1 MRIKARGG
9 SEAGGREPATSSVRR
24 SGTIARRSAILLGG
38 TAAIALSI
46 AQPASAISINDQ
58 VAAAAGGI
66 ANYYDAGN
74 QFPNVVSLVNAV
86 GSFCTGSLINS
97 RTILTAAHCF
107 APNESVSISF
117 APIAGPGTGIT
128 SFVRNSNFAGLNVS
142 PGNDVAV
149 ISLAQPITTIGPVSI
164 AGLVPTP
171 GTVLVSAGYGANGI
185 GTACCNPTDNKRRNM
200 TIEFGAFEPLLG
212 GGTQPFLQ
220 AQFRNPLM
228 PNNPNEF
235 GLTVPTSSLE
245 GGTAAGDSGGPV
257 FLQTAAGLV
266 QIGTLTGGFN
276 PINPLQPSQYGDIS
290 FWTPLNLFLDW
301 VAQNNP
307 LRQVTAAAGNFN
319 WSNSAAWIDSVPG
332 VPSRVPDNTR
342 GSVDINA
349 NEAAH
354 YYQVTL
360 SNPGTITLDMNP
372 QIDTLSIIGVPS
384 QLVIGGPYTLQ
395 VLLGTMLSA
404 GTLTMLPGGTLTTGF
419 YTQTGGLLQYQLTPG
434 GAGRITVANTATLGG
449 ALAVAVTPGLYGLLT
464 QYTLL
469 TAGTISGQFAQF
481 ISSPPRSSFLS
492 LSGPFYDATSVD
504 VTVTRTPFGAVP
516 GLTRNQRAV
525 GNALEGAYST
535 TLTGPAATIYTNLLM
550 TGTPDAL
557 SQLSGEG
564 ITAAQNTAFASGT
577 MFDALLM
584 DQGAFWRSGEAA
596 DSNGVTFRDAPLVS
610 KGPKIP
616 PPVYQPRTWRVW
628 TGGFGGVQSFNGDAS
643 VGSADART
651 AVAGGA
657 MGFDYQ
663 IDPTRLVGV
672 AVGGSEAHFSVP
684 DRTTSGDVVG
694 GHMGAYGV
702 ATWGALYAAG
712 LVSYSRF
719 DNWTTRTIAGI
730 GPTETATGSFASDL
744 VGARLE
750 IGRTYALPR
759 FNVTPF
765 AALQGSTLWERG
777 FTESSTTG
785 GLPGIL
791 GLTYQSQTVSS
802 LPTFLGVQFDT
813 RWAFANG
820 TVWSP
825 FVRAA
830 WVHEFS
836 PDRSTTG
843 SLVSIPG
850 TLFTVDG
857 ARAWSNALKVNAG
870 SRVALNRYASLFAS
884 FDGEFSNSGNSYG
897 GRGGV
902 RFGW

>member
-1 MRIKARGG
+1 MRIKLGG
-9 SEAGGREPATSSVRR
+9 REAGGCETPTSSARR
-24 SGTIARRSAILLGG
+24 WGAIARRAAILLGG

-46 AQPASAISINDQ
+46 NQPASAISINDQ

-74 QFPNVVSLVNAV
+74 QFPNVVSLVNAG
-86 GSFCTGSLINS
+86 GSLCTGSLINS

-128 SFVRNSNFAGLNVS
+128 SFVRNSNFAGNVAFA
-142 PGNDVAV
+142 PNDIAV
-149 ISLAQPITTIGPVSI
+149 ISLAQPITTISPVTI
-164 AGLVPTP
+164 AGLVPAP
-171 GTVLVSAGYGANGI
+171 GTVLVSAGYGANGT
-185 GTACCNPTDNKRRNM
+185 GTNCCNPIDNKRRNM
-200 TIEFGAFEPLLG
+200 TIEFGAYEPPPALFG
-212 GGTQPFLQ
+212 GGSQPFLQ
-220 AQFRNPLM
+220 AQFRNPLS
-228 PNNPNEF
+228 PNNPNDF
-235 GLTVPTSSLE
+235 VLTVPTSPLE
-245 GGTAAGDSGGPV
+245 GGTAGGDSGGPV
-257 FLQTAAGLV
+257 FVQTAAGLV

-276 PINPLQPSQYGDIS
+276 PLNLANPSIYGDIS
-290 FWTPLNLFLDW
+290 LWTPLALFLDW

-319 WSNSAAWIDSVPG
+319 WSNPAAWIDSVPG

-342 GSVDINA
+342 GSVDING

-360 SNPGTITLDMNP
+360 SSPGTITLDMNP
-372 QIDTLSIIGVPS
+372 QIDTLSIVGAPS
-384 QLVIGGPYTLQ
+384 QLVIGAPYTLE

-434 GAGRITVANTATLGG
+434 GAGKITVANIATLGG
-449 ALAVAVTPGLYGLLT
+449 TLGVAVTPGLYGLST

-469 TAGTISGQFAQF
+469 SAGAISGQFAQF
-481 ISSPPRSSFLS
+481 ISSPPRSAFLS

-504 VTVTRTPFGAVP
+504 VTVMRTPFGAVP

-535 TLTGPAATIYTNLLM
+535 ALTGPAATLYTNLLM

-616 PPVYQPRTWRVW
+616 PWVYQPRTWRVW

-643 VGSADART
+643 IGSADTRT

-657 MGFDYQ
+657 MGLDYQ
-663 IDPTRLVGV
+663 VDPTRLVGV
-672 AVGGSEAHFSVP
+672 AVGGSESHFSVP

-744 VGARLE
+744 LGARLE

-759 FNVTPF
+759 FNITPF

-785 GLPGIL
+785 GTAGYSRIDLSVADGDLIADLPRRP
-791 GLTYQSQTVSS
+791 V
-802 LPTFLGVQFDT
+802 
-813 RWAFANG
+813 
-820 TVWSP
+820 
-825 FVRAA
+825 
-830 WVHEFS
+830 
-836 PDRSTTG
+836 
-843 SLVSIPG
+843 
-850 TLFTVDG
+850 
-857 ARAWSNALKVNAG
+857 
-870 SRVALNRYASLFAS
+870 
-884 FDGEFSNSGNSYG
+884 
-897 GRGGV
+897 
-902 RFGW
+902 

>member
-1 MRIKARGG
+1 MRIKL
-9 SEAGGREPATSSVRR
+9 GGREADGCETPTSPARR
-24 SGTIARRSAILLGG
+24 EPARRIARRAAILLGG
-38 TAAIALSI
+38 TAAMALSI
-46 AQPASAISINDQ
+46 NQPATAISINDQ

-74 QFPNVVSLVNAV
+74 QFPNVVSLVNAA

-107 APNESVSISF
+107 APNESVSVSF

-128 SFVRNSNFAGLNVS
+128 GFVRNSNFVGLDVS

-149 ISLAQPITTIGPVSI
+149 ISLAQPITTISPVSI

-185 GTACCNPTDNKRRNM
+185 GTNCCNPIDNKRRNM
-200 TIEFGAFEPLLG
+200 TIEFGAFEPLPG

-220 AQFRNPLM
+220 AQFRNPLS
-228 PNNPNEF
+228 PFNPNEF
-235 GLTVPTSSLE
+235 GLTVPTSLLE

-266 QIGTLTGGFN
+266 QIGTLTGGLN

-290 FWTPLNLFLDW
+290 FWTPLALFLDW

-332 VPSRVPDNTR
+332 VLSRVPDNTR

-360 SNPGTITLDMNP
+360 SSPGTITLDMNP

-449 ALAVAVTPGLYGLLT
+449 ALAVAVTPGLYGLST

-469 TAGTISGQFAQF
+469 SADAISGQFAQF

-504 VTVTRTPFGAVP
+504 VTMTRTPFGAAP

-643 VGSADART
+643 IGSADART

-663 IDPTRLVGV
+663 V
-672 AVGGSEAHFSVP
+672 
-684 DRTTSGDVVG
+684 
-694 GHMGAYGV
+694 
-702 ATWGALYAAG
+702 
-712 LVSYSRF
+712 
-719 DNWTTRTIAGI
+719 
-730 GPTETATGSFASDL
+730 
-744 VGARLE
+744 
-750 IGRTYALPR
+750 
-759 FNVTPF
+759 
-765 AALQGSTLWERG
+765 
-777 FTESSTTG
+777 
-785 GLPGIL
+785 
-791 GLTYQSQTVSS
+791 
-802 LPTFLGVQFDT
+802 
-813 RWAFANG
+813 
-820 TVWSP
+820 
-825 FVRAA
+825 
-830 WVHEFS
+830 
-836 PDRSTTG
+836 
-843 SLVSIPG
+843 
-850 TLFTVDG
+850 
-857 ARAWSNALKVNAG
+857 
-870 SRVALNRYASLFAS
+870 
-884 FDGEFSNSGNSYG
+884 
-897 GRGGV
+897 
-902 RFGW
+902 